1 MHIDSCIWSVNLS
14 KLFRPRSNAWIRR
27 HSVSVLSC
35 GSVPNICDAHL
46 GTLAN
51 AYNATVPYIVCCRH
65 FLAKYPNLNTIC
77 SVFFVIISCYRKG
90 DQNNLLKFAVF
101 IHDGWRDLVLG
112 TIESAARTYYACSL
126 DFQMET
132 HSASQ

>member
-1 MHIDSCIWSVNLS
+1 MHGYVDT
-14 KLFRPRSNAWIRR
+14 LFLFSLVVRFLIYVMPILVLWRMPTMQPFHILCAVDTFSPSTQTWTRF
-27 HSVSVLSC
+27 VSVC
-35 GSVPNICDAHL
+35 
-46 GTLAN
+46 
-51 AYNATVPYIVCCRH
+51 
-65 FLAKYPNLNTIC
+65 
-77 SVFFVIISCYRKG
+77 FVIISCYRKG